1 MSGSMKG
8 GGGRDFNGEVGKE
21 GERKEDNILVNYKL
35 GSKEKRRKKER
46 NPFNILKGECG
57 EPYLQL

>member
-46 NPFNILKGECG
+46 NPFILSI
-57 EPYLQL
+57 Y